1 MVNENSL
8 TEKEW
13 IVLNYFIEKDSQAI
27 QKWLLG
33 NKIKIEP
40 YQHFIAY
47 PAKIES
53 DLDNVTRPTAGKA
66 CKKFLKIGIFNTEKK
81 RPNFKGGETDYYS
94 LKSDLQT
101 IRQLVQLIMEK
112 KDSSEIIKII
122 GNHYFMHNVNDSL
135 VKEVLY
141 EKHVKISRYLSFLEW
156 DVKEG
161 ELIYNQH
168 TEIIYKG
175 LDNSELT
182 FNNDVKR
189 MINDFEDSQN
199 RYEKSYLKRLHNSC
213 NEFLEIYND
222 DSDDEMRYISNKFH
236 VAKNRFLSENIT
248 RTMNEL
254 SIFIDLPVFNENISN
269 EQMFE
274 IKKMNVDLFKRYS
287 NLQNY
292 RSGFENHYNNFQY
305 KNLILPLLSII
316 QTSPK
321 ALAEFL
327 NGNWE
332 SFTADF
338 DFNNNMKCE
347 FISNLSLIAIKDI
360 LNTFQVPKNSIVKHA
375 YLGKLPP
382 NANPDTDITKSL
394 RLKLKNLY
402 EISLNLKFLISSETP
417 SSSSIEINDFVNI
430 SSNVS
435 FYLLAVK
442 DITNARNLIIKLKD
456 ENDPVYSHIRNKL
469 SYFVQN
475 LILHYDNENTPSIEF
490 QKTIIDGLNYALLRG
505 DLYDEKTF
513 SNVLSNKDIEKWF
526 GVNVNLF
533 DTNNFSKYYTNKMIY
548 ADPQEHI
555 KIIEKGRYILEKT
568 FPEEI
573 EQEFY

>member
-1 MVNENSL
+1 MNEKSL

-33 NKIKIEP
+33 DKRKTGP
-40 YQHFIAY
+40 YQPFNSY

-53 DLDNVTRPTAGKA
+53 DLRNVTRPTAGKA
-66 CKKFLKIGIFNTEKK
+66 CKKFLDIGIFNTEKK
-81 RPNFKGGETDYYS
+81 RPIFKGGETDCYS

-101 IRQLVQLIMEK
+101 IKQLVQLIMEK
-112 KDSSEIIKII
+112 DNSSEIIKMI
-122 GNHYFMHNVNDSL
+122 GNHYFMHNINDSL

-141 EKHVKISRYLSFLEW
+141 KKHVKISRRISFLEW
-156 DVKEG
+156 KLKEG

-168 TEIIYKG
+168 VEIVYKG
-175 LDNSELT
+175 LNDPELT
-182 FNNDVKR
+182 FNNSVKR
-189 MINDFEDSQN
+189 MIDEFEDSQN
-199 RYEKSYLKRLHNSC
+199 HYEKSYLKRLHNSC
-213 NEFLEIYND
+213 NEFLEIYNN
-222 DSDDEMRYISNKFH
+222 DSDDEISHISNEFK
-236 VAKNRFLSENIT
+236 VAKSLFLSENIT
-248 RTMNEL
+248 RTMNGL
-254 SIFIDLPVFNENISN
+254 SISIHLPVFNENISN
-269 EQMFE
+269 EQMLE
-274 IKKMNVDLFKRYS
+274 IKKINDDLFKRNP

-292 RSGFENHYNNFQY
+292 RSGFENHYNQFQY
-305 KNLILPLLSII
+305 INLILPLLSII

-360 LNTFQVPKNSIVKHA
+360 LNTFQVPKDSIVKHA

-382 NANPDTDITKSL
+382 NANPDTNITESL
-394 RLKLKNLY
+394 ILRLKNLY

-417 SSSSIEINDFVNI
+417 SNSSIEINDFVNI

-456 ENDPVYSHIRNKL
+456 ENDPVCSHIRSKL

-475 LILHYDNENTPSIEF
+475 LILHYDNESTPSIEF

-505 DLYDEKTF
+505 DLYDREIF
-513 SNVLSNKDIEKWF
+513 NNVLSNGDIAKWF
-526 GVNVNLF
+526 GADMNLF
-533 DTNNFSKYYTNKMIY
+533 NKYDFSKYYTNNMIY
-548 ADPQEHI
+548 ADPHEHI

-573 EQEFY
+573 EQNFY

>member
-1 MVNENSL
+1 MDKKCL
-8 TEKEW
+8 TDKDW
-13 IVLNYFIEKDSQAI
+13 IVLNYFIENESKTI
-27 QKWLLG
+27 QKWLL
-33 NKIKIEP
+33 IEKKKSEL
-40 YQHFIAY
+40 YQPFSAY

-53 DLDNVTRPTAGKA
+53 DLGNISRPTAGKA
-66 CKKFLKIGIFNTEKK
+66 CKKFLEIGIFSTEKK
-81 RPNFKGGETDYYS
+81 LPNIKGGETDYYY

-141 EKHVKISRYLSFLEW
+141 EKHVEISRHLSFLEW
-156 DVKEG
+156 NVKEG
-161 ELIYNQH
+161 ELIHDQYIE
-168 TEIIYKG
+168 TIYKG
-175 LDNSELT
+175 LDNSKQT
-182 FNNDVKR
+182 FKNSVKR

-199 RYEKSYLKRLHNSC
+199 HYEKSYLKRLHNSC

-222 DSDDEMRYISNKFH
+222 GSDDEISYISNEFK
-236 VAKNRFLSENIT
+236 VAKSLYPRENIAD
-248 RTMNEL
+248 TMNGL
-254 SIFIDLPVFNENISN
+254 SMFIDLPVFNENISDK
-269 EQMFE
+269 QMLE
-274 IKKMNVDLFKRYS
+274 IKKMNADPFKRYS

-292 RSGFENHYNNFQY
+292 RSGFENHYNQFQY
-305 KNLILPLLSII
+305 INLILPLLSII

-321 ALAEFL
+321 ALAEFI

-332 SFTADF
+332 SFTANF

-347 FISNLSLIAIKDI
+347 FISKLSLIAIKDV

-382 NANPDTDITKSL
+382 NTNPDADITESL
-394 RLKLKNLY
+394 ILRLKNLY
-402 EISLNLKFLISSETP
+402 EISLNLKFVLSSETP
-417 SSSSIEINDFVNI
+417 NSSSIEINDFVNI
-430 SSNVS
+430 SPNVS
-435 FYLLAVK
+435 FYLLSVK

-533 DTNNFSKYYTNKMIY
+533 DTNNFSKYYTNNMIY